1 MEEVNVDV
9 LVIGDI
15 VCSSNIRCISA
26 AHIACAGN
34 TADIKADHIP
44 DSIIAYG
51 IKYILRD
58 AIVMDAE
65 GKGVNINSLFAPK
78 GKAVLASGIISAKG
92 LTRENKKDE
101 RQETDNSRGTAT
113 AVQHLQGHSDS

>member
-1 MEEVNVDV
+1 MKEVNVDV

-15 VCSSNIRCISA
+15 VCSSDARCISA
-26 AHIACAGN
+26 AHIACVGN

-44 DSIIAYG
+44 DSVIAYG

-92 LTRENKKDE
+92 LTPDKEE
-101 RQETDNSRGTAT
+101 R
-113 AVQHLQGHSDS
+113 

>member
-1 MEEVNVDV
+1 MEEVNVDL

-15 VCSSNIRCISA
+15 LCSSNVRCISV

-34 TADIKADHIP
+34 TEDIKVDHIP
-44 DSIIAYG
+44 DSVIVYG
-51 IKYILRD
+51 IKYILRN

-78 GKAVLASGIISAKG
+78 GKAVFASGIISAMG
-92 LTRENKKDE
+92 
-101 RQETDNSRGTAT
+101 
-113 AVQHLQGHSDS
+113 